1 MEGAAILLIM
11 AAAFVLSAFAEK
23 KPPPPP
29 KTPEQELGEAIAK
42 YLAHGVNVRL
52 GTGEKQERGS

>member
-23 KPPPPP
+23 KAPPPP

-42 YLAHGVNVRL
+42 YLTHGVNVHL
-52 GTGEKQERGS
+52 GTSEKQE

>member
-1 MEGAAILLIM
+1 MEGVAILLIM

-29 KTPEQELGEAIAK
+29 KTTEQELGKAIAK
-42 YLAHGVNVRL
+42 YLAHGVNIRL
-52 GTGEKQERGS
+52 SVGEKKE